1 MAFAIPDELVQQ
13 FRTVALERLARV
25 EASWASVLGTLDES
39 AGVLL
44 HRELHTLKGE
54 SKMLGFSDV
63 NLVCH
68 KLEDMLEVAKARGYA
83 IDEDFDLAV
92 NMAIRF
98 MGMLV
103 HKKVGAQLSGID
115 LPGFIRQIDSILAEL
130 RPEKMARLTTGP
142 MQPLKITP
150 TSLRVPT
157 AVRTRL
163 APIAVDA
170 FIEYAVA
177 RGLRR
182 DRLRASWHGLRDLIG
197 IHRAVVGPGQLAKHK
212 SGGEALAR
220 ELDKRA
226 RRKPRPRSLVRSTRP
241 CSTSF
246 ATRSIM
252 ASKARRPA
260 RPRASR
266 PRVRSACNAAHRATR

>member
-1 MAFAIPDELVQQ
+1 MEITIPEELVQQ
-13 FRTVALERLARV
+13 FRSVALERLDRV
-25 EASWASVLGTLDES
+25 EASWASVLGTLVES

-83 IDEDFDLAV
+83 VDEDFDLAV

-98 MGMLV
+98 MAMLI

-130 RPEKMARLTTGP
+130 KPEKLSRTTTGP
-142 MQPLKITP
+142 MQPLRIASTNP
-150 TSLRVPT
+150 RVPT

-170 FIEYAVA
+170 FVHRVRGCA
-177 RGLRR
+177 R
-182 DRLRASWHGLRDLIG
+182 A
-197 IHRAVVGPGQLAKHK
+197 A
-212 SGGEALAR
+212 
-220 ELDKRA
+220 
-226 RRKPRPRSLVRSTRP
+226 PRSTPRVV
-241 CSTSF
+241 
-246 ATRSIM
+246 AW
-252 ASKARRPA
+252 PA
-260 RPRASR
+260 RSDRHPPCRRRS
-266 PRVRSACNAAHRATR
+266 RSARQAQVRWRGDRP